1 MAVSWAEKR
10 TTSLRLDGLFW
21 PLLAGVSVGLLF
33 VSATQLPT
41 KWFFFVLLGSLIGI
55 VSLAPIDRKAY
66 YLRLLVLALPLEVDL
81 NLLFHPSSIYRST
94 YGFLILLNYIP
105 LAALYLIW
113 FLRCIAGKL
122 PLQVSTRGLVSLC
135 GLFVSGCVSVSL
147 GNDWLFGAFDL
158 FSLAMSILV
167 FLYTASEIR
176 APRELRLVLVALM
189 MTVALEGTIAL
200 GQYATGSTLGLDF
213 FGASWKYSA
222 APGLATLTRV
232 SGTLGHPNSLAL
244 FFDLLLP
251 LGFSLLFCPMPR
263 LPWYLLLATVT
274 LGTAGLVTSLSRG
287 GMTAVGLAVAI
298 ILLVHWRKRVGL
310 IQGSIILGTAALFVI
325 SLILTT
331 QNPIQERFFQQ
342 DYGSAYGRVPHMRV
356 ALRILRDRPLFGVGM
371 NRYTA
376 AAQYYDHTPERI
388 ITAWEGPVHNLF
400 LFIAGEIGLVGL
412 AFFLLLLG
420 TVIRSLLPA
429 LRSSDPLIASTGLG
443 LLMGLLAYSAH
454 TQIDY
459 SHWTHWSIL
468 WFLLGL
474 AIGVGRLTSSTAPP
488 QPEKS

>member
-1 MAVSWAEKR
+1 
-10 TTSLRLDGLFW
+10 
-21 PLLAGVSVGLLF
+21 
-33 VSATQLPT
+33 
-41 KWFFFVLLGSLIGI
+41 
-55 VSLAPIDRKAY
+55 
-66 YLRLLVLALPLEVDL
+66 
-81 NLLFHPSSIYRST
+81 
-94 YGFLILLNYIP
+94 
-105 LAALYLIW
+105 
-113 FLRCIAGKL
+113 
-122 PLQVSTRGLVSLC
+122 
-135 GLFVSGCVSVSL
+135 
-147 GNDWLFGAFDL
+147 
-158 FSLAMSILV
+158 
-167 FLYTASEIR
+167 
-176 APRELRLVLVALM
+176 
-189 MTVALEGTIAL
+189 
-200 GQYATGSTLGLDF
+200 
-213 FGASWKYSA
+213 
-222 APGLATLTRV
+222 
-232 SGTLGHPNSLAL
+232 
-244 FFDLLLP
+244 
-251 LGFSLLFCPMPR
+251 
-263 LPWYLLLATVT
+263 
-274 LGTAGLVTSLSRG
+274 
-287 GMTAVGLAVAI
+287 MTAVGLAVAI

-331 QNPIQERFFQQ
+331 QNPIRERFFQQ

-474 AIGVGRLTSSTAPP
+474 AIGVGRLTSSAASP
-488 QPEKS
+488 